1 MKKLYIII
9 TIAGIF
15 CSCTIVTKFIK
26 PKSFTHL
33 YDGKYT
39 GIDTMININ
48 GYYVNDY
55 TDCPIGVSGYKI
67 MFYEN
72 GIFCATSADD
82 IQNYFLADGKY
93 RPESWGS
100 YFLVGDTI
108 KGQTINKG
116 PIDDIART
124 TTWEFKIN
132 SKNTITLLKRER
144 DDHLQSPSRDLCL
157 FAFYPL
163 ESRIDSTNWLLKKK
177 WFWVKGYYPKK

>member
-15 CSCTIVTKFIK
+15 SSCTIVSKFFK
-26 PKSFTHL
+26 PKSFTYF

-39 GIDTMININ
+39 GIDTMINIK
-48 GYYVNDY
+48 GYYMNDSF
-55 TDCPIGVSGYKI
+55 DCPMSVTPKL
-67 MFYEN
+67 MFYED
-72 GIFCATSADD
+72 GVFCETIADD
-82 IQNYFLADGKY
+82 IINYLSSDGKY
-93 RPESWGS
+93 RAESWGS

-157 FAFYPL
+157 FTFHPL
-163 ESRIDSTNWLLKKK
+163 ENRIDSTNWLLKKK
-177 WFWVKGYYPKK
+177 WFWKKGYYPKK